1 MAETLLAGALLLV
14 LLLLPGYLVLRS
26 LLVLRLQ
33 ALGGAPAVLAFLLG
47 GLAVVMHEAHVPWT
61 LRNVAL
67 GLVVVTALGVLVG
80 RIVTRRT
87 RARLAASGAA
97 RPPRPWWP
105 LLAALLAAA
114 VIAGWAIYR
123 GMKEIATPLQASD
136 GVFHLNAV
144 AYLRRGQDAF
154 PIGAFPEMYWG
165 SVHFYPS
172 GWHSLVAILPTSVS
186 AAANLTVIAGLAVV
200 WPLGMASVLG
210 ASFSPASRRVRDGLP
225 LLVGTLASVFA
236 TAPVVMMTTLWPY
249 GWSVCLLPG
258 VLGLV
263 MVMRPSSVEVPR
275 RASAS
280 RAGGLLAALLAV
292 LGVVYVHGTAAFNL
306 ALIAVPTLVIV
317 GWRWLRHR
325 WAAGGRSRSTVLLIV
340 GLVLLVLV
348 VGLLGF
354 QDQLN
359 MLAGYWRKTGD
370 VKGLVIGMLRDD
382 DMINLIPYGGDGALW
397 LTVLA
402 LLGIVPAM
410 RRHRNRWAVLAVVLV
425 VIVFLGT
432 VWTSTPVGLLAS
444 PWYKQQARILPVLE
458 IPVLVLAMTGL
469 EAARLRL
476 ATAGSLTGL
485 RRPVIAVLAALL
497 AVAYTVVPVIIAV
510 QRTVEHW
517 RITAYAYQ
525 SDKLVWPVM
534 LSTGEAQFLESSAK
548 KLPAGAVVL
557 GEPTNG
563 SAYYWSLTGTDV
575 VYPSLRPNSEKLRS
589 YVAANT
595 AWLGTD
601 PQVCR
606 DLDSL
611 GAHYYYTD
619 TDRTGDG
626 APGGAALPKWQNELS
641 QVPRS
646 ELTLVASDGTRSL
659 WLISGCGWVR

>member
-1 MAETLLAGALLLV
+1 MTRQQHLGWFLARGFG
-14 LLLLPGYLVLRS
+14 PQGWGHPYLDWNYDWTSPAIYQQAARELESGDGRQVD
-26 LLVLRLQ
+26 VDDTEVQ
-33 ALGGAPAVLAFLLG
+33 ALDD
-47 GLAVVMHEAHVPWT
+47 E
-61 LRNVAL
+61 
-67 GLVVVTALGVLVG
+67 
-80 RIVTRRT
+80 
-87 RARLAASGAA
+87 
-97 RPPRPWWP
+97 
-105 LLAALLAAA
+105 
-114 VIAGWAIYR
+114 
-123 GMKEIATPLQASD
+123 
-136 GVFHLNAV
+136 
-144 AYLRRGQDAF
+144 DA
-154 PIGAFPEMYWG
+154 
-165 SVHFYPS
+165 
-172 GWHSLVAILPTSVS
+172 
-186 AAANLTVIAGLAVV
+186 
-200 WPLGMASVLG
+200 
-210 ASFSPASRRVRDGLP
+210 
-225 LLVGTLASVFA
+225 
-236 TAPVVMMTTLWPY
+236 
-249 GWSVCLLPG
+249 
-258 VLGLV
+258 
-263 MVMRPSSVEVPR
+263 
-275 RASAS
+275 
-280 RAGGLLAALLAV
+280 LAV
-292 LGVVYVHGTAAFNL
+292 LGVVYVHGTAASNL

-370 VKGLVIGMLRDD
+370 VKGLVLGMLRDD

-444 PWYKQQARILPVLE
+444 PWYKQRARILPVLE

-485 RRPVIAVLAALL
+485 RRLVIAVLAALL
-497 AVAYTVVPVIIAV
+497 AVAYTVVPVVIAV

-575 VYPSLRPNSEKLRS
+575 V
-589 YVAANT
+589 
-595 AWLGTD
+595 
-601 PQVCR
+601 
-606 DLDSL
+606 
-611 GAHYYYTD
+611 
-619 TDRTGDG
+619 
-626 APGGAALPKWQNELS
+626 
-641 QVPRS
+641 
-646 ELTLVASDGTRSL
+646 
-659 WLISGCGWVR
+659 